1 MKIKQLLRLY
11 TLGKSKS
18 YISNHLG
25 ISRNTVAKYIQAYL
39 QKNLTYDE
47 AECMSDVD
55 LIRLFEPEVKQIP
68 LRRRQLFEQYK
79 KLEKELKKPGSSRW
93 SFWEE
98 YCKNNPLAYS
108 YSRFCENF
116 RMWQKQ
122 TNPSLHIEHKAGD
135 KLFVDFAGKRL
146 HIVDKSTGELIPVEV
161 FVSVLGC
168 SQHTYVEAVYSQKKE
183 DFIHC
188 IENALWYY
196 RGVPQV
202 IVPDN
207 LRSAVKKANLYEAM
221 LNETFEDFLLHYQT
235 HGLPTRIRKPKDK
248 SLVEGGVKIVY
259 QRIYRHLRDQV
270 FHNLEDLN
278 KAIKGL
284 LNDYNSKH
292 FKGKDY
298 SRIDIYNDLEK
309 QYMNPLPATKYEIR
323 EYAMGTVHKN
333 CHVYLSAD
341 KHYYSVPYQ
350 YIGKKIKIKYT
361 SKNVWVYYRFEEIAI
376 HLRDKTRYGYSTIK
390 SHLPAEHQYVTDWH
404 PERFMRWAAEVGPNT
419 CHLIQH
425 ILNRNKYPEQN
436 YKSCLGVLHL
446 EKKVGRER
454 LENACLRALEYQIH
468 NYSIVK
474 RILEKG
480 LDLLQEQ
487 QFELTLPEHNNIR
500 GNNYYQ

>member
-11 TLGKSKS
+11 TQGKSKS
-18 YISNHLG
+18 YISDHLG
-25 ISRNTVAKYIQAYL
+25 ISRNTASKYIRAYL
-39 QKNLTYDE
+39 RKGLTYDQVDQ
-47 AECMSDVD
+47 MSDVE
-55 LIRLFEPEVKQIP
+55 LISLFEPDIKEIP
-68 LRRRQLFEQYK
+68 IRRQQLFEEYK

-93 SFWEE
+93 NYWEE
-98 YCKNNPLAYS
+98 YCRNNPLAYS

-116 RMWQKQ
+116 RAWQKQ

-135 KLFVDFAGKRL
+135 KLYVDFAGKRL
-146 HIVDKSTGELIPVEV
+146 HVVDKDTGELVPVEV

-168 SQHTYVEAVYSQKKE
+168 SQLTYVEAVPSQKKE
-183 DFIHC
+183 DFIQC

-196 RGVPQV
+196 GGVPEV

-207 LRSAVKKANLYEAM
+207 LKSAVKKANLYEAM

-270 FHNLEDLN
+270 FYSIEDLN
-278 KAIKGL
+278 KAIREHL
-284 LNDYNSKH
+284 RSYNTKH

-298 SRIDIYNDLEK
+298 SRMDIYNDLERE
-309 QYMNPLPATKYEIR
+309 YMSPLPANKYEIR
-323 EYAMGTVHKN
+323 EYAQGTVHKN

-350 YIGKKIKIKYT
+350 YIGRKIKIKYT
-361 SKNVWVYYRFEEIAI
+361 TKHVWVYCKYEEIAI

-390 SHLPAEHQYVTDWH
+390 SHLPVEHQYVTDWH
-404 PERFMRWAAEVGPNT
+404 PERFMKWAESIGPNT
-419 CHLIQH
+419 AKLIEL
-425 ILNRNKYPEQN
+425 ILNRKQYAEQN

-446 EKKVGRER
+446 EKKAGRER
-454 LENACLRALEYQIH
+454 LENACGRALEYQRH
-468 NYSIVK
+468 SYSIVK

-480 LDLLQEQ
+480 LDLLEEKPL
-487 QFELTLPEHNNIR
+487 ELSLPEHQNIR